1 MFKVYNHLTLNKS
14 CEKRIFYRKI
24 KLFNFI
30 ILLKNSDD
38 LPIFIF
44 SNKYLM
50 FARRD
55 KEFFFLFFVFL
66 ILFCIVVIMKI
77 NSSSACDMHIFKY
90 LFKLFS
96 I

>member
-55 KEFFFLFFVFL
+55 KEFFFS
-66 ILFCIVVIMKI
+66 ILCIFNII
-77 NSSSACDMHIFKY
+77 LHCCYYEN
-90 LFKLFS
+90 
-96 I
+96 